1 MTITSSKPP
10 ATNIPMMGKTPPGPG
25 GNLMQSMLEIRKKG
39 MIEYFMDSWKR
50 YGDIV
55 RFQMG
60 PVTNILLVKP
70 DNIHHVLVKNASN
83 YTKGISM
90 DKLKLSLGEGLFA
103 SEGVLWRQQ
112 RQLMQPMFT
121 PRAIGS
127 FGGAMIEDIQNLLD
141 RWQTY
146 EKDQQFFDVNQE
158 MMRLAM
164 GIIARTMFSMSI
176 DQTSMEA
183 ARAFAYVLEFVSQQ
197 TIRFVDLPMWFPTS
211 SNQKFKASMRI
222 LDAFI
227 YGVIAKRRLEYA
239 NDPVSLEDQKSPVG
253 KYNDL
258 LDLLLQAR
266 NPETGEYMS
275 DKQIRD
281 EVITIFFA
289 GHETTAQALT
299 WTYFLLAQ
307 HPEEEAKMQAELD
320 KDLGGRTP
328 SLTDLESLAHTRRII
343 DESMRLFPPILMFAR
358 QPIAP
363 DLIDGYS
370 IPAGAMITVSQYLT
384 HRHPEYWENP
394 EQFNPD
400 NFLPEKMETRPR
412 YAYFPFGGGQRICI
426 GNNFALLEMALAL
439 SMIGQVYKLRLVPG
453 QDIHPRMVGTLR
465 PNGPVM
471 MTLER
476 R

>member
-1 MTITSSKPP
+1 
-10 ATNIPMMGKTPPGPG
+10 
-25 GNLMQSMLEIRKKG
+25 
-39 MIEYFMDSWKR
+39 
-50 YGDIV
+50 
-55 RFQMG
+55 
-60 PVTNILLVKP
+60 
-70 DNIHHVLVKNASN
+70 
-83 YTKGISM
+83 M

-127 FGGAMIEDIQNLLD
+127 FGGAMIEDIQHLLD

-146 EKDQQFFDVNQE
+146 EKDQQVFDVNQE

-258 LDLLLQAR
+258 LDLLLQAH

-439 SMIGQVYKLRLVPG
+439 SMIGQVYKLRLAPG